1 MILEIYLLLEAY
13 NTFNSNFNHCRKN
26 KEIGAYD
33 FFAIQNFV
41 WWCNEPYKNNLLM
54 IYFKVHVCL
63 ANDVIVALKKKDDW
77 AKKGTHLSVKETP
90 FIIFVKISAKSFIP
104 FLPSLDMDVV
114 FAWKFIVTKMII
126 KWTDL
131 YKSQKECKNEWNVIF
146 LCFKCAAYEFEHDI
160 DVKNEDFWVYF
171 VTC

>member
-1 MILEIYLLLEAY
+1 
-13 NTFNSNFNHCRKN
+13 
-26 KEIGAYD
+26 
-33 FFAIQNFV
+33 
-41 WWCNEPYKNNLLM
+41 M

-114 FAWKFIVTKMII
+114 FAWKFIVTKMVI
-126 KWTDL
+126 KWTNL
-131 YKSQKECKNEWNVIF
+131 YKSQKEFKNLLNVIF
-146 LCFKCAAYEFEHDI
+146 LCFNCTAYELEHDL

-171 VTC
+171 VTN

>member
-1 MILEIYLLLEAY
+1 
-13 NTFNSNFNHCRKN
+13 
-26 KEIGAYD
+26 
-33 FFAIQNFV
+33 
-41 WWCNEPYKNNLLM
+41 M

-131 YKSQKECKNEWNVIF
+131 YKSQKIKN
-146 LCFKCAAYEFEHDI
+146 
-160 DVKNEDFWVYF
+160 
-171 VTC
+171 